1 MSWHLYIYCGKFL
14 MVTLGRSERLDQNV
28 LWTVL
33 CLALDPSLWNCL
45 LQTHWAKLVL
55 RTASPVPEQTTFTL
69 WSFCP
74 LKQHL
79 PWVTSKTQCR
89 SQSCGLWGWQKCSCS
104 CWILLA
110 NPSSAGLVADARG
123 SWFLGYTHCLPLLPR
138 VSCLAPGCSKLTL
151 QWRHFAGTKS
161 SLRKVQRTDSPRMLS
176 HPQDPESSWQGFRA
190 EERKRFKW
198 DWGGRGLE
206 LPSLLLLLRMQVP
219 SDSRPGKPGAFFLL
233 CGSRRKGTP
242 RKVRSNFVCLFR
254 GQTSGLKPVR
264 DAFIAPSPVAVSTLL
279 LQWYSFAKNR
289 HEALW
294 ARTWG
299 TQTESR
305 SAVSLDA
312 RGMRL
317 QDQSCRVSGQLGRG
331 PEGLDLHPFI

>member
-1 MSWHLYIYCGKFL
+1 MF
-14 MVTLGRSERLDQNV
+14 SEQFCAW
-28 LWTVL
+28 LWTL
-33 CLALDPSLWNCL
+33 LLWNCL

-79 PWVTSKTQCR
+79 PWVTSKTQYR

-104 CWILLA
+104 CWIWLA
-110 NPSSAGLVADARG
+110 NPSSAGLVADVRG
-123 SWFLGYTHCLPLLPR
+123 SWFLYPLPAPSPLCILPCTRLLKAHAA
-138 VSCLAPGCSKLTL
+138 VEA
-151 QWRHFAGTKS
+151 FAGTKS

-279 LQWYSFAKNR
+279 LQWYSFAKNS

>member
-74 LKQHL
+74 FKQHL
-79 PWVTSKTQCR
+79 PWVTSKTQYR

-104 CWILLA
+104 CWIWLA
-110 NPSSAGLVADARG
+110 NPSSAGLVADVRG

-151 QWRHFAGTKS
+151 QWRLLLAPNPASGRFRELTHHAC
-161 SLRKVQRTDSPRMLS
+161 SPIRRIRS
-176 HPQDPESSWQGFRA
+176 HP
-190 EERKRFKW
+190 
-198 DWGGRGLE
+198 GRG
-206 LPSLLLLLRMQVP
+206 
-219 SDSRPGKPGAFFLL
+219 
-233 CGSRRKGTP
+233 
-242 RKVRSNFVCLFR
+242 
-254 GQTSGLKPVR
+254 SGLKKENVSSGTGEGG
-264 DAFIAPSPVAVSTLL
+264 DWSCLPSSSSSACKCLL
-279 LQWYSFAKNR
+279 IPGQASLELFSFYVDHVERELQGRWEVILFVCFEVK
-289 HEALW
+289 
-294 ARTWG
+294 
-299 TQTESR
+299 
-305 SAVSLDA
+305 
-312 RGMRL
+312 
-317 QDQSCRVSGQLGRG
+317 RVVWNLL
-331 PEGLDLHPFI
+331 EMHL